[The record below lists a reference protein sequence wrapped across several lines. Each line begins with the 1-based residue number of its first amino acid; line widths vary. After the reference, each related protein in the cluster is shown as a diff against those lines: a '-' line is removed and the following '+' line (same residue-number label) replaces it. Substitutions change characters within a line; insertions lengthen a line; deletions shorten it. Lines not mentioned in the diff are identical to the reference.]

1 MSRQRLAATRL
12 LMQLLEAEGD
22 LVSLPSG
29 GEYRD
34 EIDLLILE
42 RLIRAA
48 VRREWLRCPECHE
61 QEARVQTEMP
71 GNRFK
76 GFCTNCGAIEIPA
89 AAVLRFSI
97 QWHELIA
104 HLCAGLNV
112 GAAERKVVLPK
123 QAWYLGTTFSGAKQ
137 RAWYFAR
144 MIDRSEIAKV
154 IREQIHA
161 DRCDAIATVVTS
173 ANTDQLQ
180 ETRLRDIEVV
190 RLDAVALLGTGRF
203 DFNPVR
209 MPHPV
214 DVPEEADE
222 DLPDTTFRFVRG
234 KGYARVNG
242 ENIPLSPQEKAILI
256 AFFDQPEHELNK
268 RELQDAS
275 GSQAQNFK
283 PNQAL
288 KRIPQVAALVHYLQ
302 VERLYWLDIP
312 IADVGLDL

>member
-12 LMQLLEAEGD
+12 LMQMLEAEGD

-76 GFCTNCGAIEIPA
+76 GFCTSCGSIEIPA

-97 QWHELIA
+97 QWHELIT

-123 QAWYLGTTFSGAKQ
+123 QAWYLGTTFAGKKQ

-144 MIDRSEIAKV
+144 MIDRQEIAQSLRV
-154 IREQIHA
+154 SINS
-161 DRCDAIATVVTS
+161 DRCNAIATVVTS

-190 RLDAVALLGTGRF
+190 RLDTIALLGAGRF
-203 DFNPVR
+203 DFNPAR

-214 DVPEEADE
+214 EVPEEADE
-222 DLPDTTFRFVRG
+222 DLPDSTFRFVRG

-256 AFFDQPEHELNK
+256 AFFDQTEHELSK
-268 RELQDAS
+268 RQIQDACDS
-275 GSQAQNFK
+275 KAENFK

-288 KRIPQVAALVHYLQ
+288 KRIPQVLAMVHYLQ
-302 VERLYWLDIP
+302 VEKLYRLDIP

>member
-12 LMQLLEAEGD
+12 LMQMLEAEGD

-76 GFCTNCGAIEIPA
+76 GFCTSCGSIEIPA

-97 QWHELIA
+97 QWHKLIA
-104 HLCAGLNV
+104 HLATGLNV
-112 GAAERKVVLPK
+112 GAAERKVVRPMH
-123 QAWYLGTTFSGAKQ
+123 AWYLGTTFSGAKQ

-144 MIDRSEIAKV
+144 MIDRPEIAKV
-154 IREQIHA
+154 IREQIHT
-161 DRCDAIATVVTS
+161 DRCEAIATVVTS

-190 RLDAVALLGTGRF
+190 RLDTIALLGAGRF
-203 DFNPVR
+203 DFNPAR

-214 DVPEEADE
+214 EVPEEADE

-256 AFFDQPEHELNK
+256 AFFDQPEHELSK
-268 RELQDAS
+268 RQIQDACDS
-275 GSQAQNFK
+275 KAENFK

-288 KRIPQVAALVHYLQ
+288 KRIPQVLAMVHYLQ
-302 VERLYWLDIP
+302 VEKLYRLDIP

>member
-12 LMQLLEAEGD
+12 LMQMLEAEGD

-29 GEYRD
+29 GECRD

-76 GFCTNCGAIEIPA
+76 GFCTGCGAIEIPA

-97 QWHELIA
+97 QWHELVA

-112 GAAERKVVLPK
+112 GAAERKVVQPK
-123 QAWYLGTTFSGAKQ
+123 HAWYLGTTFSGAKQ

-144 MIDRSEIAKV
+144 MIDRPENAKTL
-154 IREQIHA
+154 REKIHA

-173 ANTDQLQ
+173 SNIDQLQ

-190 RLDAVALLGTGRF
+190 RLDTVALLGTDRF

-214 DVPEEADE
+214 EVLEEADE

-242 ENIPLSPQEKAILI
+242 ENISLSPQEKAILI
-256 AFFDQPEHELNK
+256 AFFDQPEHELSK
-268 RELQDAS
+268 RQMQDACDS
-275 GSQAQNFK
+275 KSQNFK

-288 KRIPQVAALVHYLQ
+288 KRIPHVAAMVHYQ
-302 VERLYWLDIP
+302 PVEKLYRLDIP
-312 IADVGLDL
+312 LADAGLDL